1 MTRRKQSNS
10 VLAGLAI
17 LTTLLASIKATVID
31 VSHQV
36 GTWNSTVNKTSFD
49 QEEETQS
56 WL

>member
-31 VSHQV
+31 VSHEV
-36 GTWNSTVNKTSFD
+36 GTWNPTVNQTSFD